1 MMAFQRIC
9 KEEDWKSQPLFPSW
23 RKKKQSTTQT
33 HTHTHSL
40 SNYVTNWIED
50 FEERER
56 EKRELMGVLGY
67 SPTDTAGL
75 PGSKLSIFVR
85 LFQFMSFFKKKNN
98 N

>member
-1 MMAFQRIC
+1 
-9 KEEDWKSQPLFPSW
+9 
-23 RKKKQSTTQT
+23 
-33 HTHTHSL
+33 
-40 SNYVTNWIED
+40 
-50 FEERER
+50 
-56 EKRELMGVLGY
+56 MGVLGY